1 MKASSNFSEL
11 KNLLNSITGK
21 AFVLCDENTYK
32 YCYQSFCEQ
41 IGQQLQ
47 TILLPAGEE
56 TKSMANCEYI
66 WKQLLQEQAA
76 KDTLLINLGG
86 GVITDIGGFAA
97 ATYKRGINYVN
108 VPTSLL
114 AMVDAASGGKT
125 GVNFEHFKNIIGV
138 IQQPAL
144 VVIHPSFLETLPEKH
159 LKSGF
164 AEMLKHALLSSKEE
178 VEAILSNTEFPPLLN
193 ETSILK
199 SLAVKEAIV
208 SKDPNE
214 KGLRKVLNLGHTF
227 GHAIEYVAQENGYE
241 ILHGEAVALGL
252 IAALKLSVIKLGF
265 NKTEAQAIINFIK
278 LHYPSPAWLKEHHTN
293 IIEAVNQDKK
303 NTNHSLR
310 MVLLE
315 EVGKP
320 VYDVVC
326 STEEILMVLG
336 DIF

>member
-1 MKASSNFSEL
+1 MKANSNFSDL

-47 TILLPAGEE
+47 TIVLPSGEE
-56 TKSMANCEYI
+56 TKSMAYCEYI

-76 KDTLLINLGG
+76 KDALLINLGG

-125 GVNFEHFKNIIGV
+125 GINFEHFKNIIGV

-144 VVIHPSFLETLPEKH
+144 VLVYIPFLRTLPTAHIKN
-159 LKSGF
+159 GF
-164 AEMLKHALLSSKEE
+164 AEMLKHALLSSREE
-178 VEAILSNTEFPPLLN
+178 VEAMLSSTEFPPLLN
-193 ETSILK
+193 EASILK
-199 SLAVKEAIV
+199 NLAVKEAIV
-208 SKDPNE
+208 AKDPNE
-214 KGLRKVLNLGHTF
+214 KGLRKVLNLGHTV

-241 ILHGEAVALGL
+241 ILHGEAVVIGL
-252 IAALKLSVIKLGF
+252 IAALNLSVSKLNF
-265 NKTEAQAIINFIK
+265 SKTEADSIIQFIR
-278 LHYPSPAWLKEHHTN
+278 LHYPTPTWLKEHHSAL
-293 IIEAVNQDKK
+293 IDAIQQDKK
-303 NTNHSLR
+303 NAHQSIR

-315 EVGKP
+315 ELGKP

-326 STEEILMVLG
+326 SKEEILMVLG